1 MLEFFNKKRLHF
13 LALLIFVL
21 FSVFNFYPV
30 FEGKQLNFAERNQGM
45 SKEMLDYE
53 KETGKVTR
61 WTNAMFS
68 GMPTYYIMNKAPKD
82 AVEYVRKYIG
92 LGFPKEAGN
101 FLMGMI
107 FFYILMMTL
116 GVSPWIGIFASLSFA
131 FATNNMIL
139 LDTGHFTKL
148 RTILSAPLILSGLIL
163 TFRKNYILGSLIF
176 TLALSINIK
185 YDHPQMTYYLGLS
198 LLPMVFIYLYSFYKK
213 GELKEFFMIGCFL
226 IAGLLLSVATTASK
240 ILPVKE
246 YTEDTMR
253 GKAVLEQAGSSFS
266 SSSVDGLS
274 WDYAMSWSNGTID
287 LLQGFISH
295 SVGGSTGEM
304 LPSDSNFAKELR
316 KFGASTRG
324 GVQAPVYWGDLPS
337 TSGPIYFGAVVCCL
351 FLISLFVLK
360 GYVRWWVLA
369 AVVLTSLISLGKNF
383 EIFNRLLYDFFPYFN
398 KFRTPNSV
406 LSVTTIFMPL
416 LGFYGLHKL
425 LEEKPDWK
433 KAVYP
438 GLALAGLCA
447 LFAFLAPSFF
457 DMTGAYDARY
467 AQSGL
472 DVDVLLKDRADMAFQ
487 SGMRSAVYMLLSC
500 LFIYLA
506 LKNKMKSIYALTFIG
521 VLSLIDLF
529 SVNFKYVKP
538 SDYIT
543 DAALKRTYQPRQ
555 VDKEILSD
563 PDRYYRVLDM
573 SVPTFES
580 AFTSYF
586 HKSIGGYHPA
596 KLVRYQDIIDYHISN
611 NNMAVLNMLNAKY
624 IIAPGDDGGERVQ
637 RNTAALGNAWFVSN
651 IQMVNSNKEEID
663 ALGDFDPLATAF
675 VHQEFADKVSRNAF
689 DKNGSIELKDYAPDR
704 LVYNSQSTSDQFAVF
719 SEIWYGPNKGWKA
732 SIDGVPAEH
741 IRANYVLRA
750 MNIPAGNHEIVFE
763 FDPDSLKS
771 GTLIS
776 RVSSIIIVLLLL
788 LYLYNLSRPEDKRWI
803 KMA

>member
-1 MLEFFNKKRLHF
+1 
-13 LALLIFVL
+13 
-21 FSVFNFYPV
+21 
-30 FEGKQLNFAERNQGM
+30 
-45 SKEMLDYE
+45 
-53 KETGKVTR
+53 
-61 WTNAMFS
+61 
-68 GMPTYYIMNKAPKD
+68 
-82 AVEYVRKYIG
+82 
-92 LGFPKEAGN
+92 
-101 FLMGMI
+101 
-107 FFYILMMTL
+107 
-116 GVSPWIGIFASLSFA
+116 
-131 FATNNMIL
+131 
-139 LDTGHFTKL
+139 
-148 RTILSAPLILSGLIL
+148 
-163 TFRKNYILGSLIF
+163 
-176 TLALSINIK
+176 
-185 YDHPQMTYYLGLS
+185 
-198 LLPMVFIYLYSFYKK
+198 
-213 GELKEFFMIGCFL
+213 
-226 IAGLLLSVATTASK
+226 
-240 ILPVKE
+240 
-246 YTEDTMR
+246 
-253 GKAVLEQAGSSFS
+253 
-266 SSSVDGLS
+266 
-274 WDYAMSWSNGTID
+274 
-287 LLQGFISH
+287 
-295 SVGGSTGEM
+295 
-304 LPSDSNFAKELR
+304 
-316 KFGASTRG
+316 
-324 GVQAPVYWGDLPS
+324 
-337 TSGPIYFGAVVCCL
+337 
-351 FLISLFVLK
+351 
-360 GYVRWWVLA
+360 
-369 AVVLTSLISLGKNF
+369 
-383 EIFNRLLYDFFPYFN
+383 
-398 KFRTPNSV
+398 
-406 LSVTTIFMPL
+406 
-416 LGFYGLHKL
+416 
-425 LEEKPDWK
+425 
-433 KAVYP
+433 
-438 GLALAGLCA
+438 
-447 LFAFLAPSFF
+447 
-457 DMTGAYDARY
+457 
-467 AQSGL
+467 
-472 DVDVLLKDRADMAFQ
+472 
-487 SGMRSAVYMLLSC
+487 
-500 LFIYLA
+500 
-506 LKNKMKSIYALTFIG
+506 MKSIYALTFIG

-624 IIAPGDDGGERVQ
+624 IITPGDDGGERVQ

-675 VHQEFADKVSRNAF
+675 VHQEFADKLSRNAF